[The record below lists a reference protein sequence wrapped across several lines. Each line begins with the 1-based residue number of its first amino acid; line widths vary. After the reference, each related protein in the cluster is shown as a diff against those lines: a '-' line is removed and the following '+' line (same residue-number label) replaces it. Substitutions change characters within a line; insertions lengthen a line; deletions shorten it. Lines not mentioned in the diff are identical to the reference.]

1 MIIFPAGV
9 GSFSNLSRDKFL
21 DKHSVNFD
29 GTNDY
34 ILVNN
39 DASLTFGDGSN
50 DSPFSISAWIKA
62 DDFSN
67 FRIVTKNE
75 WNSST
80 NYREFI
86 FNAGDGYALLGLID
100 AEGSSNAY
108 QNYRYRGSSSSG
120 SLQMSTGVWYHVVG
134 TYDGTGGTNAHQ
146 GIKLYVNGVLETN
159 YTDYT
164 SGTYVAMHNNTGSN
178 GDIAIGAWK
187 NNTFANGKITQ
198 VGIWN
203 RVLSS
208 EEIQLIYDRP
218 NNLGLNSNYKSY
230 SSSGLVGYWPML
242 KGSGDTITDA
252 SLNSNNGT
260 LTNGPTWSYATASKS
275 ILEPK
280 YSINFDGTNDHLV
293 TAFNTNAHNLR
304 NGFTISAWVYLDDNS
319 TTQDFFG
326 RYGSSTARFYF
337 GITGS
342 KVRAAIGTSYDT
354 SSLSHGMS
362 TGKWHHVAYTFSGG
376 SSGTFTFY
384 LDGSSVGTITFTWTG
399 DSGSNENVHIGG
411 LNNGGND
418 YQNPFNGKMTDLAFF
433 SSTAS
438 ATEISTIYN
447 NGNLLDLSVD
457 SGDYEFSGNL
467 VAYWRM
473 NEGTG
478 TSAKDII
485 GVKNG
490 TLTNSPTWDK
500 SMPFKPDNSSVYFD
514 GSNDYADLGSPFQ
527 STFRAAHTIAFWIKV
542 VDGIPGTAYTP
553 NLFGVSESSNHRI
566 FAIVGNASGSDDGK
580 ISFYYKDGSTQ
591 VQTRTDSAFFSDGE
605 NNWVHVAFTV
615 TQATNG
621 VKIYKN
627 GVQIDT
633 TEASGSMNNVTM
645 SNITLTDNFLV
656 GARNNNGSSN
666 YWYNCYINQFAIWNE
681 ALTSSEIVSI
691 YNDGVPINVA
701 SNLQN
706 YASASN
712 LVGYWAM
719 NEASGNSLTDSSS
732 NSSTGTLTNGPT
744 WSNDSWNTLTKQ
756 TRNYSLDF
764 DGTNDYVPLVGSL
777 SAGTYNFFTSTLKY
791 SVSIWFQLDDH
802 TADATQVLLA
812 NNYTA
817 SNKGIQVWYDNR
829 DGYATKAIRV
839 NSWAGSSVSTN
850 TASAISDNN
859 WHHLVVTSSGASET
873 LAVYLDGAL
882 LAIASLGS
890 VTSTA
895 PNQDLAIG
903 GRVISSSVDSPINGK
918 MKDVAIFNRA
928 LSEDAVK
935 SIYNDGEVID
945 LTKDYGHYKRKN
957 NLIAYYQMEEGE
969 GTILMDRTGN
979 GRNGTLTNGPTYS
992 TSTP

>member
-9 GSFSNLSRDKFL
+9 GSVSSSSRDEFL
-21 DKHSVNFD
+21 DKHSLNLD
-29 GTNDY
+29 GTDDY
-34 ILVNN
+34 VTFDTFNANN
-39 DASLTFGDGSN
+39 IIGNGDVTISFWFKRTETTATESLLFMGGPSASSNYIYISAESDAQVRMAFRMGSSGGVSFYSGDYTTTNNKWHHVLLTRTGQNAKLYLDTVEVASGSN
-50 DSPFSISAWIKA
+50 LHVGAT
-62 DDFSN
+62 
-67 FRIVTKNE
+67 V
-75 WNSST
+75 
-80 NYREFI
+80 
-86 FNAGDGYALLGLID
+86 
-100 AEGSSNAY
+100 GS
-108 QNYRYRGSSSSG
+108 
-120 SLQMSTGVWYHVVG
+120 GVWLG
-134 TYDGTGGTNAHQ
+134 RWWSGGYNIHARVSQ
-146 GIKLYVNGVLETN
+146 F
-159 YTDYT
+159 
-164 SGTYVAMHNNTGSN
+164 
-178 GDIAIGAWK
+178 AIWS
-187 NNTFANGKITQ
+187 
-198 VGIWN
+198 

-208 EEIQLIYDRP
+208 EEIQFVYDRP
-218 NNLGLNSNYKSY
+218 NNLGLNGNYKGY

-242 KGSGDTITDA
+242 EGSGSTTIDRSVNTND
-252 SLNSNNGT
+252 GT
-260 LTNGPTWSYATASKS
+260 LENNPTWSYATPSKS
-275 ILEPK
+275 ILESK

-293 TAFNTNAHNLR
+293 TAFNTNDHNLR

-384 LDGSSVGTITFTWTG
+384 LDGLSVGTITFTWTG

-433 SSTAS
+433 TSAAS
-438 ATEISTIYN
+438 KTEISTIYN

-457 SGDYEFSGNL
+457 SGDYEFSSNL

-478 TSAKDII
+478 TSTKDII
-485 GVKNG
+485 GLKNG
-490 TLTNSPTWDK
+490 TLTNSPTWSK
-500 SMPFKPDNSSVYFD
+500 IVPFKADNYSVYFD

-542 VDGIPGTAYTP
+542 VDGIPATSYTP

-566 FAIVGNASGSDDGK
+566 FAIVGNVSGSDDGK

-627 GVQIDT
+627 GVQVDT
-633 TEASGSMNNVTM
+633 TEVSGSMNNVTM
-645 SNITLTDNFLV
+645 SNITLTDNLLL

-706 YASASN
+706 YSSASN
-712 LVGYWAM
+712 LVGYWAL
-719 NEASGNSLTDSSS
+719 NEGSGNSLTDSSS

-756 TRNYSLDF
+756 TRNYSIDF
-764 DGTNDYVPLVGSL
+764 DGSNDYVR
-777 SAGTYNFFTSTLKY
+777 TF
-791 SVSIWFQLDDH
+791 DD
-802 TADATQVLLA
+802 DAF
-812 NNYTA
+812 
-817 SNKGIQVWYDNR
+817 SFGD
-829 DGYATKAIRV
+829 
-839 NSWAGSSVSTN
+839 GSS
-850 TASAISDNN
+850 D
-859 WHHLVVTSSGASET
+859 
-873 LAVYLDGAL
+873 L
-882 LAIASLGS
+882 L
-890 VTSTA
+890 
-895 PNQDLAIG
+895 
-903 GRVISSSVDSPINGK
+903 
-918 MKDVAIFNRA
+918 
-928 LSEDAVK
+928 
-935 SIYNDGEVID
+935 
-945 LTKDYGHYKRKN
+945 
-957 NLIAYYQMEEGE
+957 
-969 GTILMDRTGN
+969 
-979 GRNGTLTNGPTYS
+979 
-992 TSTP
+992 